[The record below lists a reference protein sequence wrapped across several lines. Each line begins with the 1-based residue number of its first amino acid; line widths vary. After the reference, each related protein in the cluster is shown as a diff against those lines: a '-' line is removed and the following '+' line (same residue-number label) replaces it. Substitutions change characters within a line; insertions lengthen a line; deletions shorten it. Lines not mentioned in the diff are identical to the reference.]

1 MYVRKLYDM
10 ICWGVVKQGGSLTIS
25 VELGTVTVLLFQE
38 GSRGSGIEPSLE
50 KVYGSDPTVGYGK
63 LH

>member
-1 MYVRKLYDM
+1 M

-50 KVYGSDPTVGYGK
+50 KVYGSDPTVG
-63 LH
+63 